1 MASQR
6 RGSSSPSSGDQ
17 YDVNSETAGASC
29 WSPRT
34 KAYGRQPWTSRR
46 RSFTTSERRSSRPKK
61 AGRVRPRQE
70 ARLCSAFCLHKALLH
85 ILPAQAFAPHFASTS
100 LCSAFCQHKPQDR
113 LCPLHLWACPECDR
127 LCILLL
133 SACSEFCLGIRV
145 GSGPRTISD
154 KVRPYAE
161 DFMGPSANL
170 HLESGRSR
178 SSRQPGLLRSP
189 CRPRWVR
196 QKPKRKRCR
205 LRAKSASDRDSDR
218 LAS

>member
-1 MASQR
+1 MVAAHEGIRTTALDFAPKKLHHLGATLLEAQEGWTST
-6 RGSSSPSSGDQ
+6 
-17 YDVNSETAGASC
+17 SETR
-29 WSPRT
+29 SPT
-34 KAYGRQPWTSRR
+34 
-46 RSFTTSERRSSRPKK
+46 
-61 AGRVRPRQE
+61 
-70 ARLCSAFCLHKALLH
+70 LLR
-85 ILPAQAFAPHFASTS
+85 ILPAQGLAPHFASTS
-100 LCSAFCQHKPQDR
+100 ICSAFCQHKPQDR